1 MRPGEVPRPQFE
13 SVFTWQEQSMTEL
26 SKFHNEPM
34 ETASRESIHE
44 MQSRRLRSIVGH
56 VYESNAVYRRL
67 FDEKGIRPEDIRTA
81 EDVVRLP
88 LTSKDI
94 LRESYPLKMACVP
107 RDQIVEMHM
116 SSGSTGTPV
125 VMPYTRSD
133 LDQWAECMARC
144 YRMAGAK
151 PGDATQI
158 TPLFGLF
165 NGGFGMYHGA
175 RAAGLCVIPAGPGN
189 TARQIRLAR
198 DLKTRV
204 FTAVVSYGIRLM
216 EVLAE
221 EKESLPE
228 LEIGIFGAE
237 VFSDS
242 MKKKISS
249 GLDIDVFDIYGMT
262 ESGGVG
268 TLGMDCPAHDGIHV
282 WEDQYILEVIDPKTG
297 EPVDDGEEGELV
309 FTSLTRQAL
318 PMIRFRTADLTHVIS
333 RDRCECGRT
342 HVRLA
347 PITGR
352 RDDMLI
358 VKGVNFFPK
367 QIEQT
372 LLGIPGIDNNYQIIV
387 EEIDG
392 VNSVRVNVEAD
403 PGVTGYMVEKA
414 LKEALGFSPKGDVFP
429 LGGLPRQEGKAKR
442 VFHNRIK

>member
-1 MRPGEVPRPQFE
+1 
-13 SVFTWQEQSMTEL
+13 MTQ
-26 SKFHNEPM
+26 KGNFHNESM

-44 MQSRRLRSIVGH
+44 LQSRRLRAIVGH
-56 VYESNAVYRRL
+56 VYESNAIYRRL

-88 LTSKDI
+88 FTGKDI
-94 LRESYPLKMACVP
+94 LRESYPLKMACVS

-144 YRMAGAK
+144 YRMSGAK

-175 RAAGLCVIPAGPGN
+175 RAAGLFVIPAGPGN

-204 FTAVVSYGIRLM
+204 FTGVVSYGIRLM

-268 TLGMDCPAHDGIHV
+268 TLGMDCPTHDGIHV

-372 LLGIPGIDNNYQIIV
+372 LLGIPGIGNNYQIIV

>member
-1 MRPGEVPRPQFE
+1 
-13 SVFTWQEQSMTEL
+13 MTQ
-26 SKFHNEPM
+26 KGNFHNEPM
-34 ETASRESIHE
+34 ETASKESIHE
-44 MQSRRLRSIVGH
+44 LQSRRLRAIVKH
-56 VYESNAVYRRL
+56 VYESNAVYRHL

-125 VMPYTRSD
+125 VMPYTRPD

-175 RAAGLCVIPAGPGN
+175 RAAGLFVIPAGPGN
-189 TARQIRLAR
+189 TARQIRLAK

-204 FTAVVSYGIRLM
+204 FTGVVSYGIRLM

-268 TLGMDCPAHDGIHV
+268 TLGMDCPAHNGIHV

-372 LLGIPGIDNNYQIIV
+372 LLGIPGIGNNYQIIV

-403 PGVTGYMVEKA
+403 TGVTGYMVEKA

-442 VFHNRIK
+442 VFHNKIK

>member
-1 MRPGEVPRPQFE
+1 
-13 SVFTWQEQSMTEL
+13 
-26 SKFHNEPM
+26 M
-34 ETASRESIHE
+34 ETASRERITQI
-44 MQSRRLRSIVGH
+44 QSERLRAIVGH
-56 VYESNAVYRRL
+56 VYESNPIYRRL
-67 FDEKGIRPEDIRTA
+67 FDEKGVRPEDIRTA

-88 LTSKDI
+88 FTGKDI
-94 LRESYPLKMACVP
+94 LRESYPLNMACVP

-151 PGDATQI
+151 PGDPTQI

-175 RAAGLCVIPAGPGN
+175 RAAGLFVIPAGPGN

-204 FTAVVSYGIRLM
+204 FTGVVSYGIRLM

-221 EKESLPE
+221 EKESLPD

-268 TLGMDCPAHDGIHV
+268 TLGMDCPAHDGIHI
-282 WEDQYILEVIDPKTG
+282 WEDQYILEIIDPKTG
-297 EPVDDGEEGELV
+297 ELVDDGEEGELV
-309 FTSLTRQAL
+309 FTSLTREAL

-333 RDRCECGRT
+333 RDRCKCGRT
-342 HVRLA
+342 HIRLA

-372 LLGIPGIDNNYQIIV
+372 LLGIPGIGNNYQIIV
-387 EEIDG
+387 EEEDG
-392 VNSVRVNVEAD
+392 VNSVRVNVEAE

>member
-1 MRPGEVPRPQFE
+1 
-13 SVFTWQEQSMTEL
+13 MTQ
-26 SKFHNEPM
+26 KGNFHNEPM

-44 MQSRRLRSIVGH
+44 MQSRRLRAIVGH

-175 RAAGLCVIPAGPGN
+175 RAAGLFVIPAGPGN
-189 TARQIRLAR
+189 TARQIRLAK
-198 DLKTRV
+198 DLRTRV

-221 EKESLPE
+221 EKESLPD

-309 FTSLTRQAL
+309 FTSLTREAL

-342 HVRLA
+342 HIRLA

-372 LLGIPGIDNNYQIIV
+372 LLGIPGIGNNYQIIV
-387 EEIDG
+387 EEEDG
-392 VNSVRVNVEAD
+392 VNSVRVNVEAE

>member
-1 MRPGEVPRPQFE
+1 
-13 SVFTWQEQSMTEL
+13 MTEL
-26 SKFHNEPM
+26 SKFHNESM

-56 VYESNAVYRRL
+56 VYESNPIYRRL
-67 FDEKGIRPEDIRTA
+67 FDEKGVRPEDIRTA

-88 LTSKDI
+88 FTGKDI
-94 LRESYPLKMACVP
+94 LRESYPLNMACVP

-175 RAAGLCVIPAGPGN
+175 RAAGLFVIPAGPGN

-204 FTAVVSYGIRLM
+204 FTGVVSYGIRLM

-221 EKESLPE
+221 EKESLPD

-268 TLGMDCPAHDGIHV
+268 TLGMDCPAHDGIHI
-282 WEDQYILEVIDPKTG
+282 WEDQYILEIIDPKTG

-309 FTSLTRQAL
+309 FTSLTREAL

-342 HVRLA
+342 HIRLA

-372 LLGIPGIDNNYQIIV
+372 LLGIPGIGNNYQIIV
-387 EEIDG
+387 EEEDG
-392 VNSVRVNVEAD
+392 VNSVRVNVEAE

>member
-1 MRPGEVPRPQFE
+1 
-13 SVFTWQEQSMTEL
+13 
-26 SKFHNEPM
+26 M
-34 ETASRESIHE
+34 ETASRERITQI
-44 MQSRRLRSIVGH
+44 QSERLRAIVGH
-56 VYESNAVYRRL
+56 VYESNPIYRRL
-67 FDEKGIRPEDIRTA
+67 FDEKGVRPEDIRTA

-88 LTSKDI
+88 FTGKDI
-94 LRESYPLKMACVP
+94 LRESYPLNMACVP

-144 YRMAGAK
+144 YRMSGAK

-175 RAAGLCVIPAGPGN
+175 RAAGLFVIPAGPGN

-204 FTAVVSYGIRLM
+204 FTGVVSYGIRLM

-221 EKESLPE
+221 EKESLPD

-268 TLGMDCPAHDGIHV
+268 TLGMDCPAHDGIHI
-282 WEDQYILEVIDPKTG
+282 WEDQYILEIIDPKTG

-309 FTSLTRQAL
+309 FTSLTREAL

-342 HVRLA
+342 HIRLA

-372 LLGIPGIDNNYQIIV
+372 LLGIPGIGNNYQIIV
-387 EEIDG
+387 EEEDG
-392 VNSVRVNVEAD
+392 VNSVRVNVEAE

>member
-1 MRPGEVPRPQFE
+1 
-13 SVFTWQEQSMTEL
+13 
-26 SKFHNEPM
+26 M
-34 ETASRESIHE
+34 ETASRERITQI
-44 MQSRRLRSIVGH
+44 QSERLRAIVGH
-56 VYESNAVYRRL
+56 VYESNPIYRRL
-67 FDEKGIRPEDIRTA
+67 FDEKGVRPEDIRTA

-88 LTSKDI
+88 FTGKDI
-94 LRESYPLKMACVP
+94 LRESYPLNMACVP

-151 PGDATQI
+151 PGDPTQI

-175 RAAGLCVIPAGPGN
+175 RAAGLFVIPAGPGN

-204 FTAVVSYGIRLM
+204 FTGVVSYGIRLM

-221 EKESLPE
+221 EKESLPD

-268 TLGMDCPAHDGIHV
+268 TLGMDCPAHDGIHI
-282 WEDQYILEVIDPKTG
+282 WEDQYILEIIDPKTG
-297 EPVDDGEEGELV
+297 ELVDDGEEGELV
-309 FTSLTRQAL
+309 FTSLTREAL

-342 HVRLA
+342 HIRLA

-372 LLGIPGIDNNYQIIV
+372 LLGIPGIGNNYQIIV
-387 EEIDG
+387 EEEDG
-392 VNSVRVNVEAD
+392 VNSVRVNVDAE

>member
-1 MRPGEVPRPQFE
+1 
-13 SVFTWQEQSMTEL
+13 MT
-26 SKFHNEPM
+26 KNDNFHNKPM
-34 ETASRESIHE
+34 ETASLKDIRD
-44 MQSRRLRSIVGH
+44 MQSKRLRAIVKH
-56 VYESNAVYRRL
+56 VYESNVSYRRL
-67 FDEKGIRPEDIRTA
+67 FEQAGVVPEDIRTA
-81 EDVVRLP
+81 EDIVKLP
-88 LTSKDI
+88 MTNKDVM
-94 LRESYPLKMACVP
+94 RESYPLGLSCVP
-107 RDQIVEMHM
+107 RQEVIEMHM

-125 VMPYTRSD
+125 VMPYTRAD

-175 RAAGLCVIPAGPGN
+175 RAAGLFVIPAGPGN
-189 TARQIRLAR
+189 TARQIRLAK

-204 FTAVVSYGIRLM
+204 FTAVVSYGVRLM
-216 EVLAE
+216 EILE
-221 EKESLPE
+221 EQNETLPD
-228 LEIGIFGAE
+228 LKIGIFGAE
-237 VFSDS
+237 VFSES
-242 MKKKISS
+242 MKKKISE
-249 GLDIDVFDIYGMT
+249 GLNIDVFDIYGMT

-282 WEDQYILEVIDPKTG
+282 WEDQYIIEIIDPGTG
-297 EPVDDGEEGELV
+297 EAVDDGEEGELV
-309 FTSLTRQAL
+309 FTSLTREAL

-333 RDRCECGRT
+333 RDTCECGRT
-342 HVRLA
+342 HLRVA

-372 LLGIPGIDNNYQIIV
+372 LLGIPGIGNNYQIIV
-387 EEIDG
+387 EEVDG
-392 VNSVRVNVEAD
+392 VNDVRVNVEAG
-403 PGVTGYMVEKA
+403 PSVTGYMVEKA

-442 VFHNRIK
+442 VFHKKIGE